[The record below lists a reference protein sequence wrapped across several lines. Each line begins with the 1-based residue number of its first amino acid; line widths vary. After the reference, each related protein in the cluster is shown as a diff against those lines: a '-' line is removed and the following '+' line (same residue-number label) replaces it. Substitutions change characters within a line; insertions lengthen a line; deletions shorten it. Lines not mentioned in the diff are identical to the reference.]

1 MLARHELSALCPR
14 KHYNSISS
22 SSSHVAIVKT
32 AEGEYKSQAST
43 FFLLHPTYSP
53 VRLDWA
59 LYMLLSRALLP
70 SFPPSL
76 HPSAPDTFTFAL
88 LASANVMQVGTECVC
103 VCASV
108 IVWSIFCR
116 CTPFFLFFLLFPAA
130 HTAVHCPLV
139 LSALF
144 STFGHH
150 LHHPTTACRL
160 YKLLSIHSRCE
171 GATFTWQ
178 AKERQKEG
186 MFFLYRSTAA
196 AKKRRKRKRVRG
208 HPML

>member
-116 CTPFFLFFLLFPAA
+116 CTPFFLFFFYFFLLPILLYTAHLSCPRCFLRSVTTTTTLQQPA
-130 HTAVHCPLV
+130 VYINC
-139 LSALF
+139 
-144 STFGHH
+144 
-150 LHHPTTACRL
+150 
-160 YKLLSIHSRCE
+160 YLSIPGVKVPLLHGR
-171 GATFTWQ
+171 Q
-178 AKERQKEG
+178 RKDRKKECSFCIDLLQPPKKEG
-186 MFFLYRSTAA
+186 RE
-196 AKKRRKRKRVRG
+196 KE
-208 HPML
+208 